1 MTSMKARLATA
12 TAAISLAGSPG
23 LAKSQQDTPSDAP
36 TCLAVVL
43 PSVQGVEG
51 SASEMASAV
60 RDLFVSFLSGPSIRP
75 LSLDARLPSQAVLE
89 ARQKDCGQVLIA
101 SVSRTRSGDSKFA
114 GMLGKA
120 TETAAWRIPYDPGV
134 GGAVASGVVIT
145 GGQAISNLASDTRH
159 KDEVELSYRV
169 GAPESVVK
177 AKPQS
182 VKGKAKVDGEDLLTS
197 LVERAAQ
204 DVATIVA
211 AP

>member
-1 MTSMKARLATA
+1 MTSMKARFATA

-23 LAKSQQDTPSDAP
+23 LAESQQDAFSDSP

-60 RDLFVSFLSGPSIRP
+60 RDLFVSFLSGPSIKP
-75 LSLDARLPSQAVLE
+75 LSLDARLPSQAILE

-101 SVSRTRSGDSKFA
+101 SVSRKRSGGSKFA

-120 TETAAWRIPYDPGV
+120 AETAAWRVPYDAGV
-134 GGAVASGVVIT
+134 SGAVASGVAIA
-145 GGQAISNLASDTRH
+145 GGQAISDLASDTRQ
-159 KDEVELSYRV
+159 KDELELGYRV
-169 GAPESVVK
+169 GAPESVVN

-182 VKGKAKVDGEDLLTS
+182 VKAKAKVDGEDLLTP

-204 DVATIVA
+204 DIASIVE
-211 AP
+211 